1 MTLMWF
7 YILLYRKALVRLCA
21 FLLKRGNMYSKSRVE
36 SHACKTESE
45 ESSLWKNSGFLSFKR
60 RIDEQ
65 LQLNGFDDS
74 LVDDETLLPLYRM
87 GESETYVLSAL
98 GCAVGI

>member
-1 MTLMWF
+1 
-7 YILLYRKALVRLCA
+7 
-21 FLLKRGNMYSKSRVE
+21 MYSEYDFGKSAYKVDREPV
-36 SHACKTESE
+36 T
-45 ESSLWKNSGFLSFKR
+45 LWNSGFSSFKR

-74 LVDDETLLPLYRM
+74 LVDDETLLPYYRA

-98 GCAVGI
+98 GCTVGV

>member
-1 MTLMWF
+1 MC
-7 YILLYRKALVRLCA
+7 V
-21 FLLKRGNMYSKSRVE
+21 FLELEVNMYSE
-36 SHACKTESE
+36 NN
-45 ESSLWKNSGFLSFKR
+45 LWNNSGFSSFKR

-74 LVDDETLLPLYRM
+74 FVDDETLLPYYRM

-98 GCAVGI
+98 GCAVGM